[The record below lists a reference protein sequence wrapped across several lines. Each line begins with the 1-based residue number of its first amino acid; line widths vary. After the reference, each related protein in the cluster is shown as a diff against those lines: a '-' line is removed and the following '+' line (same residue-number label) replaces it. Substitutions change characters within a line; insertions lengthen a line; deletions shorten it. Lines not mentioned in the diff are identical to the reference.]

1 VDNAE
6 KATIRAMDKQAI
18 IDQIKE
24 ILTRVLKH
32 DRFEIHDELTAQM
45 VEGWDSLTHMVI
57 ITEIEKTF
65 AVQFK
70 LKEINKLKNMGNLIE
85 LIQSKLV

>member
-1 VDNAE
+1 
-6 KATIRAMDKQAI
+6 MDKQI
-18 IDQIKE
+18 IIEKIKT
-24 ILTRVLKH
+24 ILQHVLKH

-65 AVQFK
+65 TVQFK

>member
-1 VDNAE
+1 
-6 KATIRAMDKQAI
+6 MDKQAI
-18 IDQIKE
+18 IEKIKE
-24 ILTRVLKH
+24 ILQRVLKH
-32 DRFEIHDELTAQM
+32 DRFEMHNELTAQM

-65 AVQFK
+65 SVQFK

>member
-1 VDNAE
+1 ME
-6 KATIRAMDKQAI
+6 RT
-18 IDQIKE
+18 QIVHQIQE
-24 ILTRVLKH
+24 ILERVLKH
-32 DRFEIHDELTAQM
+32 NRFEIHDELTATM

-57 ITEIEKTF
+57 ITEIEKSF

-85 LIQSKLV
+85 LIQSKLA

>member
-1 VDNAE
+1 MDDAK
-6 KATIRAMDKQAI
+6 KATLRAMDKQAI
-18 IDQIKE
+18 IEKIKE
-24 ILTRVLKH
+24 ILQRVLKH

-65 AVQFK
+65 SVQFK

>member
-1 VDNAE
+1 VDDA
-6 KATIRAMDKQAI
+6 KKVTVTVMDKQI
-18 IDQIKE
+18 IIEKIKT
-24 ILTRVLKH
+24 ILQHVLKH

-65 AVQFK
+65 TVQFK

>member
-1 VDNAE
+1 
-6 KATIRAMDKQAI
+6 
-18 IDQIKE
+18 
-24 ILTRVLKH
+24 
-32 DRFEIHDELTAQM
+32 
-45 VEGWDSLTHMVI
+45 MVI
-57 ITEIEKTF
+57 ITEIEKAF

>member
-1 VDNAE
+1 ME
-6 KATIRAMDKQAI
+6 RT
-18 IDQIKE
+18 QIVHQIQE
-24 ILTRVLKH
+24 ILEKVLKH
-32 DRFEIHDELTAQM
+32 NRFEIHDELTATM

-57 ITEIEKTF
+57 ITEIEKSF

-70 LKEINKLKNMGNLIE
+70 LKEINKLKIMGNLIE

>member
-1 VDNAE
+1 ME
-6 KATIRAMDKQAI
+6 RT
-18 IDQIKE
+18 QIVHQIQE
-24 ILTRVLKH
+24 ILEKVLKH
-32 DRFEIHDELTAQM
+32 NRFEIHDELTATM

-57 ITEIEKTF
+57 ITEIEKSF

>member
-1 VDNAE
+1 VDDAK
-6 KATIRAMDKQAI
+6 KATLRAMDKQAI
-18 IDQIKE
+18 IEKIKA
-24 ILTRVLKH
+24 ILQRVLKH

>member
-1 VDNAE
+1 
-6 KATIRAMDKQAI
+6 MDKSVI
-18 IDQIKE
+18 IDKIRE
-24 ILTRVLKH
+24 ILQRVLKH

-57 ITEIEKTF
+57 ITEIEKAF

-85 LIQSKLV
+85 LIQSKLAS